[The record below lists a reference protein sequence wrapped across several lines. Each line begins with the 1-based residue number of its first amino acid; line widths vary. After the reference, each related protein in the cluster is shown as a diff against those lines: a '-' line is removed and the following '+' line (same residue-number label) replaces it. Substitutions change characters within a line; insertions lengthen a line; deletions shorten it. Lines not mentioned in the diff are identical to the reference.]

1 MQILFGQTVEAK
13 YGGNL
18 TIYFCNTQFNMLYNH
33 FTINNGRCEKTK
45 IGAFSEW
52 SDVGV
57 T

>member
-1 MQILFGQTVEAK
+1 MQISEAK

-18 TIYFCNTQFNMLYNH
+18 TIYFCNTQFDMLYNH

-52 SDVGV
+52 SDVGL